1 MEKSNASVKLD
12 AFLIKA
18 KELSDNIASLNASDD
33 LVEENQDMELD
44 DHIQLEL
51 SRGQELLKKMLD
63 EQAIVTASIITSRQQ
78 IVDLNNADLLSAKE
92 NTAPTNSKKS
102 VDIILDD
109 AELRSIEKSQK
120 TWVTE
125 APFSFFIFVSDAYQS
140 VYFVYSKIEHWSE
153 L

>member
-120 TWVTE
+120 T
-125 APFSFFIFVSDAYQS
+125 
-140 VYFVYSKIEHWSE
+140 
-153 L
+153 